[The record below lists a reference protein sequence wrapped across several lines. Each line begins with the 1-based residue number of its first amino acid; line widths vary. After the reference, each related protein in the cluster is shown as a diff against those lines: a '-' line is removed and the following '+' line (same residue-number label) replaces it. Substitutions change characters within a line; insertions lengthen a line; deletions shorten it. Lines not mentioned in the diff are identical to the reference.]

1 MIRSLR
7 MPRLPGRLGAAAA
20 GAVLLLLLLAPAAC
34 TQINNPEGW
43 SAGAVAGERL
53 YIGTREGQVRALYIG
68 SPDSRGEMTAA
79 ENRELG
85 ETVWEFDLRGDER
98 LRAVY
103 GTPAITGDAVY
114 VGGYDGYLYALSLDP
129 DPNLPR
135 QPELIWQ
142 ERVGRGLDESVYP
155 IVAGPVVSDGQLLV
169 ASSDGFLYAY
179 DIAGQGVDE
188 TWRFRT
194 GDKIWSRPAV
204 AGGAAFF
211 GSLDKNVYAVN
222 LEDGSELWRYETG
235 GAVAAGP
242 AVGNGLVYVGS
253 LDSVLYALDAEGGGV
268 VWRFAGSSS
277 WYWAE
282 PLVVDGMVLASS
294 LDGTLYALD
303 AATGDLLWSVA
314 TDGPIV
320 GTPAVVSD
328 LLALPSDDGRIRVV
342 RLRDGTQLD
351 GCNLG
356 DGVRTSLA
364 AQDEHVYFGVRDNSI
379 RSVRVKPNGNPDE
392 IWVHRTNEDDP
403 LPRGRA
409 SSC

>member
-1 MIRSLR
+1 MIRFPSR
-7 MPRLPGRLGAAAA
+7 PRLPGRLGPATA
-20 GAVLLLLLLAPAAC
+20 GAVLLLLLLTPAAC

-43 SAGAVAGERL
+43 SSGAVAGESL

-103 GTPAITGDAVY
+103 GTPAIDGDALY
-114 VGGYDGYLYALSLDP
+114 VGGYDGYLYALSLEPDP
-129 DPNLPR
+129 DLPR
-135 QPELIWQ
+135 QPKLMWQ
-142 ERVGRGLDESVYP
+142 ERVGRGLDDSVYP
-155 IVAGPVVSDGQLLV
+155 IVAGPVASDGLLLV
-169 ASSDGFLYAY
+169 ASSDGYLYAY
-179 DIAGQGVDE
+179 DIAEQDE
-188 TWRFRT
+188 VWRFPA

-204 AGGAAFF
+204 AAGAAFF
-211 GSLDKNVYAVN
+211 GSLDKNVYAVD
-222 LEDGSELWRYETG
+222 LESGSELWRYETG
-235 GAVAAGP
+235 GAVAAAP
-242 AVGNGLVYVGS
+242 AVAGGRVYIGS
-253 LDSVLYALDAEGGGV
+253 LDSVFYALDAEDGGV
-268 VWRFAGSSS
+268 EWRFTGSSS

-282 PLVVDGMVLASS
+282 PLVVDGTVLASS

-320 GTPAVVSD
+320 GAPAVVSD
-328 LLALPSDDGRIRVV
+328 LIALPSDDGRIRVV

-356 DGVRTSLA
+356 EGVRTSLV
-364 AQDEHVYFGVRDNSI
+364 AQEEHVYFGVRDNSI
-379 RSVRVKPNGNPDE
+379 RSVRIKPNGNPDE
-392 IWVHRTNEDDP
+392 VWVHVTNEDDP

-409 SSC
+409 SAC